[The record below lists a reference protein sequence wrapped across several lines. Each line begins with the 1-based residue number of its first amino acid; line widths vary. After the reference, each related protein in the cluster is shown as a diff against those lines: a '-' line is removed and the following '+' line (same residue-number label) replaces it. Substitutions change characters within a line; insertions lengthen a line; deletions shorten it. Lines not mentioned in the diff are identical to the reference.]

1 MCHVFGLVAVPDDLE
16 RDTENETIV
25 ALQWDRKSAVDAGPP
40 VGSTL
45 LLVLVRKV
53 RIGRHFAHGNA
64 APQGIRVLHVGE
76 LAELLAFS
84 SWPH

>member
-1 MCHVFGLVAVPDDLE
+1 MCYVFGLAAVPDDLE
-16 RDTENETIV
+16 PNTENETIV
-25 ALQWDRKSAVDAGPP
+25 ALQWDHKNLVDAGPP

-45 LLVLVRKV
+45 PLVLARKV
-53 RIGRHFAHGNA
+53 RIGRHFAHGNV

-84 SWPH
+84 SLSH